1 MTFSHRFVLPLSC
14 VLLFAGCGDET
25 PSNAPESASQEDSG
39 SIEDKVASI
48 VKLRD
53 QIRDGFTSG
62 DVDAAHGPLHDVGDK
77 LDQLSKLI
85 TKSDLFDEDKQEIEG
100 QINTLFAAFGEI
112 DKTLHG
118 QEGSTWEEEA
128 NTIDEAMKK
137 LAQSC
142 ETSE

>member
-1 MTFSHRFVLPLSC
+1 MTFRHLFALPLSC
-14 VLLFAGCGDET
+14 VLLFAGCGDDT
-25 PSNAPESASQEDSG
+25 PSNAPESASQADSG
-39 SIEDKVASI
+39 SIEDKVALI

-77 LDQLSKLI
+77 LDELSKLI
-85 TKSDLFDEDKQEIEG
+85 AQSDLSDEDKKTIEG
-100 QINTLFAAFGEI
+100 HINTLFAAFGEI

-128 NTIDEAMKK
+128 STIEEAMEK
-137 LAQSC
+137 LVQSC
-142 ETSE
+142 ETSQ